1 MNAVLKGTCDVSF
14 QRSRRGSAA
23 DRRNIVSF
31 PARQPD
37 HEPRGPFRR
46 LLPGLVTGASDV
58 DPSLV
63 ITATVA
69 GSVYHYSLLWSVLL
83 CVPFLLAVFAVSA
96 RIGVETKQGLV
107 DLLRTNYGQIIALLC
122 ALLVVAINM
131 AMIVADLMA
140 VTDAFSI
147 IMELPRSYFVAA
159 LAFSVWYV
167 LIFRDYRKIT
177 HALALLSLPLFVYVA
192 AAIFAHPDWRQV
204 ISHSLFP
211 RIPHDTGYPVTVIA
225 VFGSLLTPYVLV
237 WQTSSRREEALA
249 GERFEGGAGGEHHTG
264 AIVTTVLCYSIMVA
278 AATVLKAPLADDLTT
293 RMAAEALTPA
303 AGSLGRVLF
312 ALGIIGAGM
321 VALPVL
327 VASMCYSVAEAMGWK
342 SGLNESPWDAIR
354 FYVMISI
361 AMFMAAALNF
371 AHLNPVKALYW
382 SQILAGVLTVP
393 ILVFILLVSNDRRVM
408 RTTNSWWQNFWIGA
422 SGGAIVA
429 AVLIVFWWKISS

>member
-1 MNAVLKGTCDVSF
+1 M
-14 QRSRRGSAA
+14 
-23 DRRNIVSF
+23 
-31 PARQPD
+31 
-37 HEPRGPFRR
+37 
-46 LLPGLVTGASDV
+46 VTGASDV

-96 RIGVETKQGLV
+96 RIGVETRQGLV
-107 DLLRTNYGQIIALLC
+107 DLLRTNYGRTAALLC
-122 ALLVVAINM
+122 ALIVVTINI

-140 VTDAFSI
+140 VSDGFSI

-159 LAFSVWYV
+159 IAFSVWYV

-192 AAIFAHPDWRQV
+192 SAILAHPDWRQV

-211 RIPHDTGYPVTVIA
+211 RIPHDTGYPVAVIGI
-225 VFGSLLTPYVLV
+225 FGSLLTPYVLV

-249 GERFEGGAGGEHHTG
+249 GERFEGGVGGEHHAG
-264 AIVTTVLCYSIMVA
+264 AFVTTVLCYSIMVA
-278 AATVLKAPLADDLTT
+278 AATVLKVPLADDLTT

-303 AGSLGRVLF
+303 VGGLGRVLF

-342 SGLNESPWDAIR
+342 SGLNESPWEAVR

-361 AMFMAAALNF
+361 AMFLAAAVNF
-371 AHLNPVKALYW
+371 ARWNPVKALYW
-382 SQILAGVLTVP
+382 SQILAGALTVP
-393 ILVFILLVSNDRRVM
+393 ILVFILLIANDRRVM

>member
-1 MNAVLKGTCDVSF
+1 M
-14 QRSRRGSAA
+14 
-23 DRRNIVSF
+23 
-31 PARQPD
+31 
-37 HEPRGPFRR
+37 
-46 LLPGLVTGASDV
+46 VTGASDV

-96 RIGVETKQGLV
+96 RIGVETRQGLV
-107 DLLRTNYGQIIALLC
+107 DLLRTNYGRTAALLC
-122 ALLVVAINM
+122 ATIVVTINM

-140 VTDAFSI
+140 VSDAFSI
-147 IMELPRSYFVAA
+147 IMELPRSYFIAA
-159 LAFSVWYV
+159 IAFSVWYV

-192 AAIFAHPDWRQV
+192 SAILAHPDWRQV
-204 ISHSLFP
+204 IGHSLFP

-225 VFGSLLTPYVLV
+225 IFGSLLTPYVLV

-249 GERFEGGAGGEHHTG
+249 GERFEGGAGGEHHAG
-264 AIVTTVLCYSIMVA
+264 AFVTTILCYSIMVA
-278 AATVLKAPLADDLTT
+278 AATVLRVPLPDDLTT

-303 AGSLGRVLF
+303 AGAMGRVLF

-342 SGLNESPWDAIR
+342 SGLNESPWEAIR

-361 AMFMAAALNF
+361 AMFVAAAVNF
-371 AHLNPVKALYW
+371 ARWNPVKALYW
-382 SQILAGVLTVP
+382 SQILAGALTIP
-393 ILVFILLVSNDRRVM
+393 ILVFILVISNDRRVM